1 MHRPSAARSHSPQ
14 VRAWNEG
21 LPLNWGWTKQA
32 RCCLCQLAFKVSPT
46 RLIVPVPQITK
57 DAIKR
62 RAKSWIKWHPVTV
75 GVVTFLLVM
84 TPMMVAVWN
93 MYNKAD
99 QILKRGIHDQ
109 LLSAASVMTKVIDV
123 DAHESLRK
131 TGQDLSAAYLQQ
143 VQKLDTAKMALDPS
157 RMIKFAYT
165 CILDGSEVRFVLDA
179 TPDGDTD
186 RDGMNDRAKLL
197 EIYEHPSP
205 TLLEVFKTGVPKV
218 NGEPYTD
225 RWGTFMSG
233 FAPIFD
239 SNGRLVAAAGVDMSL
254 EDYELTR
261 SGLRHVAT
269 MSALGVLFLSYV
281 AGAWM
286 AWYHRRLQNSVAELL
301 RASEAAATAE
311 RVKADFLGAM
321 SHELRTPLNA
331 VLGMSEML
339 GQTTLSDQQREM
351 LETVSK
357 SGESLLATLTSIL
370 EFTQLDSRRLKIES
384 EETGL
389 RALLQDVLKTHE
401 GELRKKGLTF
411 DSFIADDCPARFTGH
426 VTFVRQ
432 VLSQLLSNAIKFTD
446 AGGITIKVS
455 STRNG
460 EGGLLQFAIQDT
472 GIGISADD
480 LKRLFEPL
488 FQVDGTTTRRH
499 GGMGMGLALCKRL
512 CDAMNGRLWVE
523 SEPGRGSTF
532 HVEVRVERFG
542 ADAAPKSRQA
552 VLWTDDSMTA
562 MLAARVIEK
571 TGATVTT
578 VASFKELQRLPNLR
592 EIAYGVLDANGVT
605 ADTLSTIRNL
615 LPKARLI
622 VLHGTEGAKGLE
634 VADVVL
640 VSPLKP
646 AELRVAL
653 G

>member
-1 MHRPSAARSHSPQ
+1 
-14 VRAWNEG
+14 
-21 LPLNWGWTKQA
+21 
-32 RCCLCQLAFKVSPT
+32 
-46 RLIVPVPQITK
+46 VPVPHITK
-57 DAIKR
+57 DALKL
-62 RAKSWIKWHPVTV
+62 RAKSWIKWHPLTV

-131 TGQDLSAAYLQQ
+131 AGQDLSAAYHQQ
-143 VQKLDTAKMALDPS
+143 VQKMDEAKMAVDSS

-165 CILDGSEVRFVLDA
+165 CILDGANVRFVLDA
-179 TPDGDTD
+179 TPDGDAD
-186 RDGMNDRAKLL
+186 RDGVNDRSKLM

-205 TLLEVFKTGVPKV
+205 TLLEVLRTGLARVDQV
-218 NGEPYTD
+218 PYTD

-239 SNGRLVAAAGVDMSL
+239 SNGRLVAAAGVDISL
-254 EDYELTR
+254 EDYELHR

-269 MSALGVLFLSYV
+269 MSAIGVLFLAYL

-286 AWYHRRLQNSVAELL
+286 AWYHRRLQNSVADLL
-301 RASEAAATAE
+301 RASDAAATAE

-339 GQTTLSDQQREM
+339 GQTALDDKQRAM

-384 EETGL
+384 EQAGV
-389 RALLQDVLKTHE
+389 RSLLQEVLKVHE
-401 GELRKKGLTF
+401 EELQKKSL
-411 DSFIADDCPARFTGH
+411 SFQQSIADDCPARFTGH
-426 VTFVRQ
+426 VAFLRQ

-446 AGGITIKVS
+446 AGGITIEVS
-455 STRNG
+455 ATNEG
-460 EGGLLQFAIQDT
+460 EGGLLHFAIQDT
-472 GIGISADD
+472 GIGIDADH
-480 LKRLFEPL
+480 LERLFEPL

-499 GGMGMGLALCKRL
+499 GGTGMGLALCKRL
-512 CDAMNGRLWVE
+512 CDEMNGRLWVE

-532 HVEVRVERFG
+532 HVEVRVESFE
-542 ADAAPKSRQA
+542 AETAPVSRQA

-571 TGATVTT
+571 TGATVSA
-578 VASFKELQRLPNLR
+578 VASLDELRQLPQLR
-592 EIAYGVLDANGVT
+592 AT
-605 ADTLSTIRNL
+605 AVCVVDSNVASGDDLKTIRGL
-615 LPKARLI
+615 MSAARLI
-622 VLHGTEGAKGLE
+622 VLHCEAGREGHE

-640 VSPLKP
+640 SSPLKP

>member
-1 MHRPSAARSHSPQ
+1 M
-14 VRAWNEG
+14 
-21 LPLNWGWTKQA
+21 
-32 RCCLCQLAFKVSPT
+32 
-46 RLIVPVPQITK
+46 PVTHFTK

-62 RAKSWIKWHPVTV
+62 RAQSWIKWHPVTI
-75 GVVTFLLVM
+75 GVVTFFLVM
-84 TPMMVAVWN
+84 TPMMIAVWN

-99 QILKRGIHDQ
+99 QILKNGIHDQ
-109 LLSAASVMTKVIDV
+109 LLSAASVMTKIIDV

-131 TGQDLSAAYLQQ
+131 VGQDLSAAYQQQ
-143 VQKLDTAKMALDPS
+143 VQKLDAAKIAVDQS

-165 CILDGSEVRFVLDA
+165 CILDGEEVRFVLDV
-179 TPDGDTD
+179 TPDGDAD
-186 RDGMNDRAKLL
+186 HDGMNDRAKLM
-197 EIYEHPSP
+197 EIYEHPTP
-205 TLLEVFKTGVPKV
+205 TILEVFKTGVPQV
-218 NGEPYTD
+218 NREPYTD

-269 MSALGVLFLSYV
+269 ISALGVLFLSYV

-339 GQTTLSDQQREM
+339 GQTMLDDKQREM
-351 LETVSK
+351 LEAVSK

-384 EETGL
+384 EEAGV

-401 GELRKKGLTF
+401 VELRKKGLTF
-411 DSFIADDCPARFTGH
+411 EISIADHCPARFTGH
-426 VTFVRQ
+426 VTFLRQ

-472 GIGISADD
+472 GIGISSDD

-523 SEPGRGSTF
+523 SEPGHGSTF

-562 MLAARVIEK
+562 MLTTRVIEK

-578 VASFKELQRLPNLR
+578 VASLEELRQLPQLS
-592 EIAYGVLDANGVT
+592 ATAVCVVDANVAS
-605 ADTLSTIRNL
+605 ADDLKSIRGL
-615 LPKARLI
+615 MPAARLI
-622 VLHGTEGAKGLE
+622 VLNSAAGRDDHA
-634 VADVVL
+634 VADVL
-640 VSPLKP
+640 LSSPLKP
-646 AELRVAL
+646 ADLRVAL